1 MDDQG
6 RYEAHETQEKR
17 QSPEIR
23 LQDDLRKGYRLAA
36 LIGVLMIGSVLVY
49 VVIAELI
56 KESNAP
62 FQGFAQMPDIALLRY
77 ALLAVAAVEFI
88 VIPVLTRAM
97 LSGAV
102 PPPSASASGQHLPE
116 IKRLISS
123 AIVTYALCESVA
135 IYGLVLFLLN
145 GDSSDLYLFIVL
157 SVLFFAVYFPKYSR
171 WEEWFKARFKAAG
184 RGGA

>member
-36 LIGVLMIGSVLVY
+36 LIGALMIGSLLVY
-49 VVIAELI
+49 AVIAELI

-62 FQGFAQMPDIALLRY
+62 FRGFAQMPDIALLRY

-102 PPPSASASGQHLPE
+102 PPRSASGQQHLPE

-145 GDSSDLYLFIVL
+145 GDSSDLYLFIAL
-157 SVLFFAVYFPKYSR
+157 SALFFAVYFPKYSR
-171 WEEWFKARFKAAG
+171 WEEWFKARIKAAG

>member
-6 RYEAHETQEKR
+6 SYEAHETQEKR

-36 LIGVLMIGSVLVY
+36 LIGALMIGSLLVY
-49 VVIAELI
+49 AVIAELI

-62 FQGFAQMPDIALLRY
+62 FRGFAQMPDIALLRY

-97 LSGAV
+97 LSGTV
-102 PPPSASASGQHLPE
+102 PPPSASGQHLPE

-145 GDSSDLYLFIVL
+145 GDSSDLYLFIAL

-171 WEEWFKARFKAAG
+171 WEEWFKARVKAAG

>member
-6 RYEAHETQEKR
+6 MYEAHETQETR

-49 VVIAELI
+49 AVIAELI

-62 FQGFAQMPDIALLRY
+62 FQGFIQMSDIAMLRNVLLV
-77 ALLAVAAVEFI
+77 VAAVEFI
-88 VIPVLTRAM
+88 VIPVLNRVM
-97 LSGAV
+97 LSGTV
-102 PPPSASASGQHLPE
+102 PPRSASASGQHLPE

-123 AIVTYALCESVA
+123 AFVTYALCESVA

-145 GDSSDLYLFIVL
+145 GNSSDLYLFIIL
-157 SVLFFAVYFPKYSR
+157 SVLLFTVYFPKYSR
-171 WEEWFKARFKAAG
+171 WEAWFKARGKTAG